1 MLVLELVSLFSSTFF
16 HGIFQQILA
25 DVGKF
30 VGRDHNKRLLED
42 RVAIVSFLL
51 WHMVNQFFFVN

>member
-1 MLVLELVSLFSSTFF
+1 MVFSK
-16 HGIFQQILA
+16 QVLA

-30 VGRDHNKRLLED
+30 VGRDHNKRLQED
-42 RVAIVSFLL
+42 RVAIVSFLF